1 MPWSTCERR
10 VQKKKRGTKKLFPR
24 TRLTIFELF
33 EGLWLVDPFLPPAPV
48 LGPEQKELAISP
60 SSAVHG
66 GQYDTRVNMWHSSS
80 YCMRHSCRTQFG
92 TISLNQLVELA
103 CCRRASTTARHSA
116 ISHARSSEARTC
128 RSDCDNGSKQTALV
142 TARMLSSISSSLC
155 FRNQRRYRKLSG
167 QKMKLY

>member
-1 MPWSTCERR
+1 MQAALVADMIWDAQLEPAHTRTKTPNR
-10 VQKKKRGTKKLFPR
+10 VY
-24 TRLTIFELF
+24 
-33 EGLWLVDPFLPPAPV
+33 PV
-48 LGPEQKELAISP
+48 AISP

-128 RSDCDNGSKQTALV
+128 RSECDNGSKQTALV